1 MAQFALAIIWAANP
15 YRSMPQVGE
24 VVLFRPKV
32 ERKLKHSKASKKK
45 CQKCQN
51 AKCQNLTYYKH

>member
-45 CQKCQN
+45 NVKNVKMQN
-51 AKCQNLTYYKH
+51 VKI

>member
-32 ERKLKHSKASKKK
+32 ERKLKHSKASKNKK
-45 CQKCQN
+45 NVKNVKMQN
-51 AKCQNLTYYKH
+51 VKI